1 MPLESNRSV
10 FILPEPRTTVG
21 KRSSIPR
28 VDECLMSISLTFFFH
43 PRSNE
48 KTTYGLIFLIRKIQG
63 VVFGEREFTE
73 HGDSLGVPGRTT

>member
-1 MPLESNRSV
+1 MLDV
-10 FILPEPRTTVG
+10 DFI
-21 KRSSIPR
+21 
-28 VDECLMSISLTFFFH
+28 FH

-73 HGDSLGVPGRTT
+73 HGDSLGVSGRTMSKESSAQEGTVGELKGRSIYEPGGV